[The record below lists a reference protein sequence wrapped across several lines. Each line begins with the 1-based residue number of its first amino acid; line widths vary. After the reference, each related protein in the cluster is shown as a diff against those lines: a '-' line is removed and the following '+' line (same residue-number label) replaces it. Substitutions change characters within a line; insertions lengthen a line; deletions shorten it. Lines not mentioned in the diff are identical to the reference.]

1 MEPSL
6 EKRITSILD
15 KVEQHLQKT
24 GNLFNH
30 QQRRYLLSKTDLS
43 FSKHAEASVSNFDDS
58 LKKDDDDPRSP
69 NVDSTESML
78 SDLSLTSRKSILI
91 QGKKIGIAEFL
102 DMVEEEL
109 NDISVEEEESH
120 TTDKENDTTLKQ
132 SDIRG
137 RHLQRLCKMER
148 ILRTYLG
155 ETRSSLTSAKK
166 KKRKSAEDLYCQID
180 ALFKTRTEPKNM
192 LRMTLDHFKK
202 RKVSNPNNIFNGV
215 PPKSEESVSKY
226 LVYQPKDISLFNT
239 SVNDQSISSINNG
252 SVLWENMEP
261 IEETILNTEE
271 DEDIKDLKRLCNNN
285 KL

>member
-1 MEPSL
+1 MEPAL

>member
-1 MEPSL
+1 MEPAL

-30 QQRRYLLSKTDLS
+30 QQRRFLLSKTDLS
-43 FSKHAEASVSNFDDS
+43 FSKHAEASVSNFEDS
-58 LKKDDDDPRSP
+58 LRKDDDDTKSP

-91 QGKKIGIAEFL
+91 QGKKIGISEFL

-109 NDISVEEEESH
+109 SEISVEEEES
-120 TTDKENDTTLKQ
+120 TDTENDTTHKP

-180 ALFKTRTEPKNM
+180 ALFKTRTEPKNT
-192 LRMTLDHFKK
+192 LRMTLDQIKK
-202 RKVSNPNNIFNGV
+202 RKASNPSNIFNGV
-215 PPKSEESVSKY
+215 PPKSEESISKY
-226 LVYQPKDISLFNT
+226 LIYQPKDISLFNT

-285 KL
+285 NKL

>member
-1 MEPSL
+1 MEPSF

-58 LKKDDDDPRSP
+58 LKKDEEDPRSP

-166 KKRKSAEDLYCQID
+166 KKRKSAEELYCQID